1 MATPPSHRIDLHT
14 HTTASDGRLAPAALV
29 ALAGQVDVTTLAI
42 TDHDTTDGL
51 AEARAAAGAAG
62 VEIITGIEFGC
73 DMPHGEVHMLGYLFD
88 ATHPAL
94 RARLAWLR
102 EGRVERGRA
111 MVAKLNALGLPIR
124 WERVQAIAG
133 AGSVGRPHVAQA
145 LIEAGVVADTNE
157 AFSRY
162 LAWGGPAYVPRR
174 RLTPPD
180 VIALIREAGGV
191 VSLAHP
197 AHIPDLE
204 AQLAPLAAA
213 GLAGLETYYGEYDA
227 PTVTWLAGLAARFN
241 LVPTGGSD
249 YHAREIKDHAM
260 LGAGPPVPLDTVA
273 RLRERLPA
281 AAIPEAQ
288 P

>member
-1 MATPPSHRIDLHT
+1 MTKLDLHT

-29 ALAGQVDVTTLAI
+29 ALAHRVGVTTLAV

-51 AEARAAAGAAG
+51 TEARAAAPALG

-73 DMPHGEVHMLGYLFD
+73 ELPHGEVHMLGYLFD
-88 ATHPAL
+88 AEHPAL

-102 EGRVERGRA
+102 EGRVERGQE

-124 WERVQAIAG
+124 WERVQAIAAG
-133 AGSVGRPHVAQA
+133 GSVGRPHVAQA
-145 LIEAGVVADTNE
+145 LIEGGFVADTNE

-174 RLTPPD
+174 RLTPLD

-204 AQLAPLAAA
+204 AQLAPLAEA
-213 GLAGLETYYGEYDA
+213 GLTGLETYYGEYDA
-227 PTVTWLAGLAARFN
+227 PTVTWLADLAARFH

-260 LGAGPPVPLDTVA
+260 LGGSPPVPLDTVA
-273 RLRERLPA
+273 LLRERRPA
-281 AAIPEAQ
+281 SPTPEAR

>member
-1 MATPPSHRIDLHT
+1 MGKLDLHT

-29 ALAGQVDVTTLAI
+29 ALAAQVGVTTLAV

-51 AEARAAAGAAG
+51 AEARAATGAAG

-73 DMPHGEVHMLGYLFD
+73 DMPHGEIHMLGYLFD

-124 WERVQAIAG
+124 WERVREIAG

-145 LIEAGVVADTNE
+145 LIEGGYVADTNE

-174 RLTPPD
+174 RLTPLD

-204 AQLAPLAAA
+204 AQLAPLAEA

-227 PTVTWLAGLAARFN
+227 PTVTWLAELAARFH

-249 YHAREIKDHAM
+249 YHARDIKDHAM
-260 LGAGPPVPLDTVA
+260 LGAGPPVPPDTIA
-273 RLRERLPA
+273 RLRDRLPA
-281 AAIPEAQ
+281 APTPEAR

>member
-1 MATPPSHRIDLHT
+1 MGKLDLHT
-14 HTTASDGRLAPAALV
+14 HTNASDGRLAPAALV

>member
-1 MATPPSHRIDLHT
+1 MGKLDLHT

-29 ALAGQVDVTTLAI
+29 ALAAQVGVTTLAV

-51 AEARAAAGAAG
+51 AEARAAAGTAG

-88 ATHPAL
+88 AAHPAL

-124 WERVQAIAG
+124 WERVREIAG
-133 AGSVGRPHVAQA
+133 NGSVGRPHVAQA

-180 VIALIREAGGV
+180 VIALIRQAGGV

-204 AQLAPLAAA
+204 AQLAPLAGA
-213 GLAGLETYYGEYDA
+213 GLVGLETYYGEYDA

-260 LGAGPPVPLDTVA
+260 LGGSPLVPLDTVA

-281 AAIPEAQ
+281 APTPEAQ

>member
-1 MATPPSHRIDLHT
+1 MGKLDLHT

-29 ALAGQVDVTTLAI
+29 ALAAQVGVTTLAV

-51 AEARAAAGAAG
+51 TEARAATGAAG

-73 DMPHGEVHMLGYLFD
+73 DMPHGEIHMLGYLFD

-124 WERVQAIAG
+124 WERVREIAG

-145 LIEAGVVADTNE
+145 LIEGGYVADTNE

-174 RLTPPD
+174 RLTPLD

-204 AQLAPLAAA
+204 AQLAPLAEA

-227 PTVTWLAGLAARFN
+227 PTVTWLAELAARFH

-249 YHAREIKDHAM
+249 YHARDIKDHAM
-260 LGAGPPVPLDTVA
+260 LGAGPPVPPDTIA
-273 RLRERLPA
+273 RLRDRLPA
-281 AAIPEAQ
+281 APAPEAR

>member
-1 MATPPSHRIDLHT
+1 MVKLDLHT

-29 ALAGQVDVTTLAI
+29 ALARQVGVTTLAV

-73 DMPHGEVHMLGYLFD
+73 DMPHGEIHMLGYLFD
-88 ATHPAL
+88 AAHPGL
-94 RARLAWLR
+94 RARLTWLR

-111 MVAKLNALGLPIR
+111 MVGKLNALGLPIR
-124 WERVQAIAG
+124 WERVREIAG

-145 LIEAGVVADTNE
+145 LIEGGYVADTNE

-204 AQLAPLAAA
+204 AQLAPLAEA

-227 PTVTWLAGLAARFN
+227 PTITWLAELAARFN

-249 YHAREIKDHAM
+249 YHARDIKDHAM
-260 LGAGPPVPLDTVA
+260 LGGGPPVPSDTVP

-281 AAIPEAQ
+281 ASAPEAR

>member
-1 MATPPSHRIDLHT
+1 MGKLDLHT

-281 AAIPEAQ
+281 AATPETQ

>member
-1 MATPPSHRIDLHT
+1 MIKLDLHT

-29 ALAGQVDVTTLAI
+29 ALARQVGVTTLAV

-51 AEARAAAGAAG
+51 AEARAAAAERG

-73 DMPHGEVHMLGYLFD
+73 ELPHGEVHMLGYLFD
-88 ATHPAL
+88 AEHPAL

-102 EGRVERGRA
+102 EGRVERGRE

-124 WERVQAIAG
+124 WERVREIAG

-145 LIEAGVVADTNE
+145 LIEGGFVADTNE

-180 VIALIREAGGV
+180 VVALIREAGGV

-204 AQLAPLAAA
+204 DLLAPLVEA
-213 GLAGLETYYGEYDA
+213 GLAGLETYYGEYDE
-227 PTVTWLAGLAARFN
+227 PTVARLAALAARFN

-260 LGAGPPVPLDTVA
+260 LGGSPPVPPDTIA
-273 RLRERLPA
+273 RLRARLPTV
-281 AAIPEAQ
+281 PTTEVR

>member
-1 MATPPSHRIDLHT
+1 MGKLDLHT

-29 ALAGQVDVTTLAI
+29 ALAGQVGVTTLAI

-180 VIALIREAGGV
+180 VIALIHEAGGV

>member
-1 MATPPSHRIDLHT
+1 MGKLDLNT
-14 HTTASDGRLAPAALV
+14 HTNASDGRLAPAALV

>member
-1 MATPPSHRIDLHT
+1 MIKLDLHT

-29 ALAGQVDVTTLAI
+29 DLARQVGVTTLAV

-51 AEARAAAGAAG
+51 ADARASAPAAG

-73 DMPHGEVHMLGYLFD
+73 ELPHGEVHMLGYLFD
-88 ATHPAL
+88 AAHPAL

-102 EGRVERGRA
+102 EGRVERGRE

-124 WERVQAIAG
+124 WERVQAIA
-133 AGSVGRPHVAQA
+133 AGGSIGRPHVAQA
-145 LIEAGVVADTNE
+145 LIEGGFIADTNE

-174 RLTPPD
+174 RLTPLD
-180 VIALIREAGGV
+180 VIALIHEAGGV

-204 AQLAPLAAA
+204 ALLAPLAEA

-227 PTVTWLAGLAARFN
+227 PTVTRLAALATRFN

-260 LGAGPPVPLDTVA
+260 LGGSPPVPPDTVA
-273 RLRERLPA
+273 RLRQRLPA
-281 AAIPEAQ
+281 APTTEAQ

>member
-1 MATPPSHRIDLHT
+1 MGKLDLHT
-14 HTTASDGRLAPAALV
+14 HTTASDGRLAPAALIT
-29 ALAGQVDVTTLAI
+29 LAGQVGVTTLAV

-62 VEIITGIEFGC
+62 VEIVTGIEFGC
-73 DMPHGEVHMLGYLFD
+73 DMPHGEIHMLGYLFD
-88 ATHPAL
+88 AAHPAL
-94 RARLAWLR
+94 VARLAWLR

-111 MVAKLNALGLPIR
+111 MVVKLNALGLPIH
-124 WERVQAIAG
+124 WERVREIAG

-145 LIEAGVVADTNE
+145 LIEGGYVADTNE

-204 AQLAPLAAA
+204 AELAPLAEA

-227 PTVTWLAGLAARFN
+227 PTVTWLAGLAARYN

-249 YHAREIKDHAM
+249 YHARDIKDHAM

-273 RLRERLPA
+273 RLRDRLPA
-281 AAIPEAQ
+281 APAPEAR

>member
-1 MATPPSHRIDLHT
+1 MGKLDLHT
-14 HTTASDGRLAPAALV
+14 HTNASDGRLAPAALV

-281 AAIPEAQ
+281 AATPETQ

>member
-1 MATPPSHRIDLHT
+1 MGKLDLHT
-14 HTTASDGRLAPAALV
+14 HTNASDGRLAPAALV

-180 VIALIREAGGV
+180 VIALIHEAGGV

-281 AAIPEAQ
+281 AATPETQ

>member
-1 MATPPSHRIDLHT
+1 MGKLDLHT

-180 VIALIREAGGV
+180 VIALIHEAGGV

>member
-1 MATPPSHRIDLHT
+1 MGKLDLHT
-14 HTTASDGRLAPAALV
+14 HTTASDGRVAPAALV
-29 ALAGQVDVTTLAI
+29 ALAGQADVTTLAI
-42 TDHDTTDGL
+42 TDHHPTDGL

>member
-1 MATPPSHRIDLHT
+1 
-14 HTTASDGRLAPAALV
+14 
-29 ALAGQVDVTTLAI
+29 
-42 TDHDTTDGL
+42 
-51 AEARAAAGAAG
+51 
-62 VEIITGIEFGC
+62 
-73 DMPHGEVHMLGYLFD
+73 
-88 ATHPAL
+88 
-94 RARLAWLR
+94 
-102 EGRVERGRA
+102 
-111 MVAKLNALGLPIR
+111 
-124 WERVQAIAG
+124 
-133 AGSVGRPHVAQA
+133 
-145 LIEAGVVADTNE
+145 
-157 AFSRY
+157 
-162 LAWGGPAYVPRR
+162 VPRR

-180 VIALIREAGGV
+180 VIALIHEAGGV